1 MNRQTLYVAANA
13 SFVLLVLGGLVLSG
27 MATSVHPVY
36 LILLFALCST
46 FILDMTTFNDRY
58 ALLAIFSCIYFVYYG
73 LLDLTTLLLGGSGQA
88 GEPGIL
94 GESELVILAG
104 GALAQL
110 GYRLACRSAR
120 ATDFRAARDWPE
132 AMLVLGGAAIWT
144 ICTWI
149 MWDFKVHVLI
159 DATLETQARA
169 FGSRSALQLSAFML
183 AAYLQPLGIVILA
196 YAQCTYRRP
205 YVVFMLV
212 GAILIEMILGV
223 ISDSKGQVLIGVVL
237 IAITKLLVDGKIP
250 RTRLVIAIAVVV
262 VVFPILQANRMALG
276 ERGSSHTQAAQNF
289 MQTLERA
296 FAATDKVQS
305 GPNRMETIFERS
317 SLKQS
322 VEMIVRSTGRTVPYQ
337 NGHTLWPL
345 ATVFIPR
352 LIWPDK
358 PGVETG
364 RLVNKV
370 FRVSDQ
376 AETNIS
382 PSHLG
387 ELYWNFGWPGVLIGM
402 AAIGSL
408 LGLLGRRFDL
418 SKTVTLTRVLVLLAT
433 VKFIVLGF
441 EGSIEVQYSPWL
453 RVMLAI
459 GLLHVFCARL
469 PVPGKSADTPAPSA
483 GEQAGRL
490 DGTAR
495 FPNLIR

>member
-1 MNRQTLYVAANA
+1 
-13 SFVLLVLGGLVLSG
+13 
-27 MATSVHPVY
+27 
-36 LILLFALCST
+36 
-46 FILDMTTFNDRY
+46 
-58 ALLAIFSCIYFVYYG
+58 
-73 LLDLTTLLLGGSGQA
+73 
-88 GEPGIL
+88 
-94 GESELVILAG
+94 
-104 GALAQL
+104 
-110 GYRLACRSAR
+110 
-120 ATDFRAARDWPE
+120 
-132 AMLVLGGAAIWT
+132 
-144 ICTWI
+144 
-149 MWDFKVHVLI
+149 
-159 DATLETQARA
+159 
-169 FGSRSALQLSAFML
+169 
-183 AAYLQPLGIVILA
+183 
-196 YAQCTYRRP
+196 
-205 YVVFMLV
+205 
-212 GAILIEMILGV
+212 
-223 ISDSKGQVLIGVVL
+223 
-237 IAITKLLVDGKIP
+237 
-250 RTRLVIAIAVVV
+250 
-262 VVFPILQANRMALG
+262 
-276 ERGSSHTQAAQNF
+276 
-289 MQTLERA
+289 
-296 FAATDKVQS
+296 
-305 GPNRMETIFERS
+305 METIFERS

-337 NGHTLWPL
+337 NGYTLWPL

-387 ELYWNFGWPGVLIGM
+387 ELYWNFGWSGVLIGM
-402 AAIGSL
+402 TGIGSL

-469 PVPGKSADTPAPSA
+469 AVAAQSSDTPAPSA
-483 GEQAGRL
+483 GEQVGRP
-490 DGTAR
+490 DGTTR